1 MKAILEFTLPEETES
16 FELHSKAGALHAA
29 IWDYAQWLRGICK
42 HGNPDDY
49 NAEACRDKLY
59 EFINER
65 ELNLL

>member
-1 MKAILEFTLPEETES
+1 MKAILEFLLPEERED
-16 FELHSKAGALHAA
+16 FELHSNAGALHAA

-49 NAEACRDKLY
+49 NAEDCRTKLY